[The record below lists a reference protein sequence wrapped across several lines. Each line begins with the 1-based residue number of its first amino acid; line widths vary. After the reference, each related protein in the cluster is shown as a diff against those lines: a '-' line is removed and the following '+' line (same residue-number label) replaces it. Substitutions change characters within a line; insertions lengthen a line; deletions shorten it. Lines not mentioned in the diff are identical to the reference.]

1 MLDAG
6 SKAVIIETQQQKGR
20 LMKQHVKFWVA
31 IAVAVV
37 FIVLMIMRP
46 VPEQICTDG
55 SVYERHGDYWID
67 LAIKCVPISK

>member
-1 MLDAG
+1 
-6 SKAVIIETQQQKGR
+6 
-20 LMKQHVKFWVA
+20 MKQHVKFWVA

-37 FIVLMIMRP
+37 WVTAMVMRP

-67 LAIKCVPISK
+67 LAIKCVPISP